1 MTFFLAFAEGI
12 QSFVGMFVLP
22 FGGGGYKWAT
32 LDPPP
37 IVRGQRVQYGHSP
50 LPLVWGHIAQI

>member
-37 IVRGQRVQYGHSP
+37 LFGVREYNMDIHPFP
-50 LPLVWGHIAQI
+50 LFGVI